1 MRLTRTQWTIGII
14 TLLTAVL
21 AIVTN
26 LATFDIPA
34 TLEPYLWLSWPVL
47 VVLIVLLVVAS
58 IHSAEDNSTLLSN
71 EDDIDRLVR
80 KVSEVEQITSIDP
93 ILENADD
100 WADKLS
106 EWEKIGKELACI
118 SGADNSIIDKKLRHF
133 RDQPAR
139 LLMRLVVAIEPALSQ
154 RGHWNELI
162 RLASSAYMVALALE
176 NWIYTTHMAY
186 VVAQKLYYLEQL
198 SESQRW
204 IGRMADSLER
214 VSTEPDRSEL
224 KLMFLELKGIV
235 IRDFRGEK
243 EEARTCLEEALLLSV
258 QIENSYKTAQ
268 ILAHLGKLSEL
279 NSQIEEA
286 IDLYEQALASASQQ
300 ANPDLELDC
309 YDKLARL
316 AFVQGHYDDA
326 YTWYGHQLDLAKESL
341 RVFYEGR
348 AHEGIAWV
356 FLKKERFKEGYRHAR
371 QALAI
376 EEQITG
382 PRVDALRH
390 LAITIADKELVRGDI
405 SSERATS

>member
-1 MRLTRTQWTIGII
+1 MRLTRAQWTIGII

-26 LATFDIPA
+26 LATFDVPIA
-34 TLEPYLWLSWPVL
+34 LKPYLWLSWPVL
-47 VVLIVLLVVAS
+47 AILVILLVVAS
-58 IHSAEDNSTLLSN
+58 IRGVEDGSILPPNEDN
-71 EDDIDRLVR
+71 IDRFVR
-80 KVSEVEQITSIDP
+80 TVSEIEQITSIDP
-93 ILENADD
+93 SLENADD
-100 WADKLS
+100 WADRLS
-106 EWEKIGKELACI
+106 EWETIGEELARV
-118 SGADNSIIDKKLRHF
+118 SGVDRSKIDRKPRNF

-139 LLMRLVVAIEPALSQ
+139 LLLRLVVAIEPALSR

-162 RLASSAYMVALALE
+162 RLASSAYMIALALE
-176 NWIYTTHMAY
+176 NWIHAARMAY

-204 IGRMADSLER
+204 IDRMANSLER
-214 VSTEPDRSEL
+214 VDTEPDRSEL
-224 KLMFLELKGIV
+224 RLMFLELKGIV
-235 IRDFRGEK
+235 ARDFRGEK
-243 EEARTCLEEALLLSV
+243 EEARRCLDEALLLSE
-258 QIENSYKTAQ
+258 QMENTYKTAQ

-300 ANPDLELDC
+300 DSPDLKLDC

-316 AFVQGHYDDA
+316 AFVQGYYDDS
-326 YTWYGHQLDLAKESL
+326 YTWYEHQLDLAKESL

-356 FLKKERFKEGYRHAR
+356 FLKKERFREGYLHAR

-382 PRVDALRH
+382 PRVDALRY
-390 LAITIADKELVRGDI
+390 LVITIADKELVSGRVSI
-405 SSERATS
+405 